1 MIDELIAY
9 LNKSR
14 SPWDYLEDNLS
25 SRQLTNTFC
34 NFDDDDFLILNN
46 GIVYNIYKKK
56 ADYGDYWKSEIIGQP
71 NVLIEMRN
79 AAILPELES
88 RYSAINWVIVQGD
101 ITSTSTPFMAE
112 FTERINMIISAA
124 YANLK

>member
-25 SRQLTNTFC
+25 KQLTEIFC

-56 ADYGDYWKSEIIGQP
+56 ADYGDYWKSEIIGRP
-71 NVLIEMRN
+71 DVLLEMKN

-88 RYSAINWVIVQGD
+88 RYSAINWMVVEEGD
-101 ITSTSTPFMAE
+101 ITSVSTPFMTE
-112 FTERINMIISAA
+112 FTDRINAIIDTT